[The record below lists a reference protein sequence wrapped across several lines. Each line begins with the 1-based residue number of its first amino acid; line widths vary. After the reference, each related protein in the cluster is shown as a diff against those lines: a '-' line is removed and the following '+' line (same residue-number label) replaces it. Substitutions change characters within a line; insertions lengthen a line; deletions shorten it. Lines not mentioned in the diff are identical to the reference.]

1 MTSPSRTKAKRWTR
15 SLAVG
20 FLILEFLTG
29 FAFLIFVPLQG
40 ELGQTLGSPNWS
52 HPLGTD
58 SIGRDL
64 LIRSLQG
71 LSLSGTLAL
80 LAALIAGILGVSWGV
95 WSGWR
100 GGRTDLIFMRI
111 LETVEG
117 IPDLLLA
124 VVLTLIIQLLWPG
137 EGLVASFFSLALAL
151 GLTGWFEIARQAR
164 ALTLRERQMQYAEA
178 ARALGAGRWR
188 ILFWHIW
195 PNIQT
200 SIWILILLQ
209 IPGFILFEASL
220 SFFGFGLK
228 APMPSLGQIFLEG
241 WKVLPVTSHVVWG
254 PTLLLFLSLLA
265 FRSLLPRASIR

>member
-1 MTSPSRTKAKRWTR
+1 MSGLFPHRVQRALRFFA
-15 SLAVG
+15 LG
-20 FLILEFLTG
+20 FLLFEFFLGFIFLIL
-29 FAFLIFVPLQG
+29 VPVQS
-40 ELGQTLGSPNWS
+40 ELGETLISPGWA
-52 HPLGTD
+52 HPFGTD

-71 LSLSGTLAL
+71 LSLSGALAL
-80 LAALIAGILGVSWGV
+80 CAAFIAGFLGVVWGI

-100 GGRTDLIFMRI
+100 GGRTDLFFMRI

-124 VVLTLIIQLLWPG
+124 VVLTLLIQLLWPSESLG
-137 EGLVASFFSLALAL
+137 ASFFTLALAL

-178 ARALGAGRWR
+178 ARALGAGHWR
-188 ILFWHIW
+188 ILIFHIW
-195 PNIQT
+195 PNIQN

-228 APMPSLGQIFLEG
+228 APLPSLGQIFLEG
-241 WKVLPVTSHVVWG
+241 WKVLPITSHVVWG
-254 PTLLLFLSLLA
+254 PTLLLFVSLLA
-265 FRSLLPRASIR
+265 FRSLLPKVSIR